1 MSVDIVGYVGGSIAS
16 SSLIIQVTKSYRKQS
31 VSDFSWMMLW
41 LNATG
46 CTLIIIYA
54 FLIQK
59 PAIYCTTLVS
69 LSCIFM
75 IIGMKIYFELYKK
88 MNLPPQLVQPSLNSL
103 PV

>member
-1 MSVDIVGYVGGSIAS
+1 MNVDIVGYIGGSIAS
-16 SSLIIQVTKSYRKQS
+16 SSMLIQVAKSYKKKS
-31 VSDFSWMMLW
+31 VGDFSWIMLW
-41 LNATG
+41 LNASG
-46 CTLIIIYA
+46 CTLIVIYA

-88 MNLPPQLVQPSLNSL
+88 MNLPPQLVQPSLNSS

>member
-16 SSLIIQVTKSYRKQS
+16 SSMVIQVIKSYKKHS

-41 LNATG
+41 LNASG
-46 CTLIIIYA
+46 CTLIIVYA

-88 MNLPPQLVQPSLNSL
+88 MNLPSELVQPSLNSIS
-103 PV
+103 V